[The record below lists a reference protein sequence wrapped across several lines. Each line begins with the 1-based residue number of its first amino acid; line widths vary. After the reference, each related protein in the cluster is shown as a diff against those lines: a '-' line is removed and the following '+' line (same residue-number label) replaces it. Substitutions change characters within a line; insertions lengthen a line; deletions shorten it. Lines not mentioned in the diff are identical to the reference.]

1 MAELPSSNSD
11 DDDSDNEPQN
21 PFAGTPLEQMFGAL
35 AGGDTGGL
43 QAMFGQLQRMFTPHQ
58 GAINWE
64 MARDLAR
71 KAVAQSGDRSPDAG
85 DQSRLQDTGR
95 LAEHWLD
102 GVTDFPA
109 AGTTVTAW
117 SRAEWVEAGMPAW
130 RELVEPVAES
140 VTGAMGKA
148 LPPEAQAMA
157 GPMLGMLTQLGGAM
171 FSQQIGQAIGALS
184 AEVVSATDIGFPVNS
199 DGKPAL
205 VVDNAHG
212 FGEGL
217 DIEDAGVL
225 LYLMLRECAHQRL
238 FTAAP
243 WLRGYLFAA
252 IADYGRGIT
261 IDTSAIEEKMSGF
274 DPTNLASM
282 QEALSGGLFDLH
294 ASPAQE
300 QALIRL
306 ETALTLVEGW
316 VDEVVGQA
324 TDKAM
329 SQAQALRE
337 AVRRRRASG
346 GPAEATFAALVGLEL
361 RPRRLRDASALWGAL
376 RAAEGAAARDAVW
389 AHPDLLP
396 VATDLDDPLAFA
408 QRTREADDIDVESEE
423 FEAQLTALLDEGKD
437 PSTALLDEAKDPST
451 QANPVGDE
459 AGNATV
465 SGAEQD
471 GDHES
476 TGGDDSSDAED
487 NATAEEHEGDEDSG
501 GGDRPGRAPE

>member
-1 MAELPSSNSD
+1 MAELPPSNSGD
-11 DDDSDNEPQN
+11 DEPVNNPQN

-35 AGGDTGGL
+35 AGGDAGGL
-43 QAMFGQLQRMFTPHQ
+43 QAMFGQLQRMFTPHE

-71 KAVAQSGDRSPDAG
+71 KAIAQSGDRSPDAG
-85 DQSRLQDTGR
+85 DQSRLQDTAR

-102 GVTDFPA
+102 EVTDFPT
-109 AGTTVTAW
+109 AGTTVAAW
-117 SRAEWVEAGMPAW
+117 SRAEWVEASMPAW

-140 VTGAMGKA
+140 VVGAMGKA

-184 AEVVSATDIGFPVNS
+184 SEVVSASDIGFPVNTE
-199 DGKPAL
+199 GKPAL
-205 VVDNAHG
+205 VVDNARG

-217 DIEDAGVL
+217 DIEEADVL

-238 FTAAP
+238 FAATP
-243 WLRGYLFAA
+243 WLRGYLFTA

-261 IDTSAIEEKMSGF
+261 IDTAAIEEKMSGF
-274 DPTNLASM
+274 DPTNLAGM

-294 ASPAQE
+294 PTPAQ
-300 QALIRL
+300 QAALTRL

-329 SQAQALRE
+329 PQAQALRE
-337 AVRRRRASG
+337 AVRRRRATG

-376 RAAEGAAARDAVW
+376 RAAEGGAARDAVW

-408 QRTREADDIDVESEE
+408 QRTREADEIDVESAE
-423 FEAQLTALLDEGKD
+423 FDAQLSALLDGEQAPPTGAD
-437 PSTALLDEAKDPST
+437 SADSGVTDGGPSVEAS
-451 QANPVGDE
+451 E
-459 AGNATV
+459 AG
-465 SGAEQD
+465 
-471 GDHES
+471 
-476 TGGDDSSDAED
+476 GGDDERPDGEG
-487 NATAEEHEGDEDSG
+487 NGEEGSEGEGNGEEGPEGEDSNS
-501 GGDRPGRAPE
+501 RSPE